1 MRKTIAVIGEG
12 ITEKYYIESLKGLS
26 PFTVLPKEL
35 NNKASSL
42 RKLEEIIQY
51 SINDAYDE
59 VYCLIDMDGKKEG
72 KTNTDYLKLKIKY
85 HNTTQ
90 IIKKRGIKCKIIFIE
105 TERCTEL
112 WFLYHFTKSSITRE
126 FTSYKEVENELKKFR
141 PHYEKT
147 EKYFRS
153 ITSLHKE
160 MTNQRTPHGALKQA
174 ISNSKNSVV
183 SKDRDQRNYTYS
195 EIHILIEALSISNI

>member
-26 PFTVLPKEL
+26 PFNVLPKEL
-35 NNKASSL
+35 NSKASSL
-42 RKLEEIIQY
+42 KKLEDVLKKTIT
-51 SINDAYDE
+51 DGYDE

-72 KTNTDYLKLKIKY
+72 KSNTDYLKLKIKY
-85 HNTTQ
+85 HNNIQT
-90 IIKKRGIKCKIIFIE
+90 IKKKGIKCKIIFIE

-126 FTSYKEVENELKKFR
+126 FTSYKEIENELRKYR
-141 PHYEKT
+141 PKYDKT

-153 ITSLHKE
+153 ITSLQKE
-160 MTNQRTPHGALKQA
+160 MTNQTLPHGSLKQA
-174 ISNSKNSVV
+174 ISNSKNSII
-183 SKDRDQRNYTYS
+183 SKERDNRNFTYS
-195 EIHILIEALSISNI
+195 EIHLLMDALGICMK